1 MSIRSIPDWEV
12 HDMTGLAGSRAYGIL
27 ALRLITGWY
36 FLYAGLDKV
45 FSLVGGSEPF
55 TAAGFLTFGT
65 AGTTAASVAEGTV
78 VNPSAAFWADLA
90 ANPAILGVIDFII
103 PFGQVAIG
111 LALILGFAT
120 RLAGFM
126 GFLMMAFITVA
137 AWDFAHGIINAT
149 SFLGLAALLVG
160 VIRAGE
166 VYGIDGI
173 VSDHPIVKRTPALRL
188 VLG

>member
-1 MSIRSIPDWEV
+1 MASI
-12 HDMTGLAGSRAYGIL
+12 GGARAYGIL

-45 FSLVGGSEPF
+45 ASFIGGNEPF
-55 TAAGFLTFGT
+55 TAAGFLSFGT

-78 VNPSAAFWADLA
+78 VNPTAGFWADLA
-90 ANPAILGVIDFII
+90 ANPAALGLIDFIV

-111 LALILGFAT
+111 LALMLGLAT
-120 RLAGFM
+120 RFAAVT

-149 SFLGLAALLVG
+149 SFLGLVALVLG

-166 VYGIDGI
+166 VFGLDAI
-173 VSDHPIVKRTPALRL
+173 VTERPVVKRMPALRL